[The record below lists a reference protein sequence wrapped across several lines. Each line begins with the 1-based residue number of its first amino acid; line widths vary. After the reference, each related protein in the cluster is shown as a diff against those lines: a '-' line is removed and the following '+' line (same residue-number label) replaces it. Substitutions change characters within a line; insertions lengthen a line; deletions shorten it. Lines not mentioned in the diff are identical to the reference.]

1 MTKQNP
7 LKSVNQSF
15 TIMNLQVGL
24 TFLKHQGLSWKLTLY
39 GPIWNWK

>member
-24 TFLKHQGLSWKLTLY
+24 RKNG
-39 GPIWNWK
+39 IE